1 MKTLTIDNAYYIGV
15 KRGSSLSLDYFA
27 SPDGQSIFV
36 QNPNDG
42 SGVIVNGLSSVY
54 VHCRPGNF
62 VNFDM
67 YTARN

>member
-1 MKTLTIDNAYYIGV
+1 MTTITIDSAYYIGV
-15 KRGSSLSLDYFA
+15 DRGSSLSLGYFA

-54 VHCRPGNF
+54 VHRKPDNF

-67 YTARN
+67 FEARN